1 MNADGAV
8 TAANCGG
15 QTPRH
20 LPKAAIRSYADSMI
34 GSREEGEATTALSVH
49 PGRKRRFSGPR
60 GLAITVLLLAGFGCV
75 VVAGGFAWFANHV
88 SQLKTP
94 ADPPQADAIIV
105 LTGGHFRLNAA
116 IDLLRAGKGERLLI
130 SGVNPIAR
138 DNELREATGLDA
150 ALFACCVDIDR
161 AALDTIG
168 NAAESAKWVEQH
180 GFGSIILVTNNY
192 HMPRSLLEMHRLL
205 ADVEMSPYPVVNSPI
220 DGGGWMTKPDVVRV
234 LFTEYVKYMTAL
246 ARSLVTSPTIPPD
259 LAAARARAH

>member
-1 MNADGAV
+1 MRPDSGPN
-8 TAANCGG
+8 
-15 QTPRH
+15 TPRD
-20 LPKAAIRSYADSMI
+20 LGTQSPKHYTGRPSVRAPRSLVSALHPLTLVKSRFMYAPSPLIARNTMSI
-34 GSREEGEATTALSVH
+34 ELSLS
-49 PGRKRRFSGPR
+49 PARPR
-60 GLAITVLLLAGFGCV
+60 SVE
-75 VVAGGFAWFANHV
+75 
-88 SQLKTP
+88 
-94 ADPPQADAIIV
+94 ADAIIV

-180 GFGSIILVTNNY
+180 GFDSIILVTNNY

-205 ADVEMSPYPVVNSPI
+205 AAVEMSPYPVVNSPI